1 MKYLLP
7 TFIVLPVLEM
17 YLLIEIGSFIGALNT
32 IGLVLLTALI
42 GLALIKR
49 QGFNTL
55 ISARNKLLKAEI
67 PAEELITGFF
77 IAIGGA
83 LLLTPG
89 FITDFFGFFC
99 LIPFLRKY
107 LLNFLNLTFLK
118 FSDFSQNKRQIEESI
133 EDKYKRN
140 K

>member
-133 EDKYKRN
+133 EGKYKRN

>member
-133 EDKYKRN
+133 DDKYKRN

>member
-89 FITDFFGFFC
+89 LLPIFLAFFV
-99 LIPFLRKY
+99 
-107 LLNFLNLTFLK
+107 
-118 FSDFSQNKRQIEESI
+118 
-133 EDKYKRN
+133 
-140 K
+140 

>member
-42 GLALIKR
+42 GLALIKQ

-55 ISARNKLLKAEI
+55 ISARSKLLKAEI

-107 LLNFLNLTFLK
+107 LLNLLNLTFLK
-118 FSDFSQNKRQIEESI
+118 FSDFSQNKRQIEEPI
-133 EDKYKRN
+133 EGKYKRN